1 MALTV
6 KQLNADAS
14 FLLTFEPIVPES
26 TPGITARP
34 FRVLLD
40 PWITGPSTI
49 FHSILA
55 STTHKECPCVC
66 SLRHLPEPD
75 LVIISQ
81 HKSDH
86 CNEATLRQL
95 PASGT
100 RTLIL
105 AEPAAAKVIR
115 SWKYFDADKVHT
127 IPRWEDPRATG
138 KQSVVRVKIPPFL
151 PGGES
156 GEVTI
161 AFIPQRRDIKG
172 LHAAIG
178 ITYRPP
184 PTWPIFP
191 HLSTPPET
199 PVSQQSR
206 LTASQA
212 AMASQKKS
220 RNAPA
225 YLSLPTPPE
234 TPSSRSLRSVRSAV
248 PATLTPDPRD
258 RAVSVIFS
266 PHGISYRCLEKYADS
281 HLEAEAA
288 LPLTALLHC
297 FDTVSNPWWLGGNI
311 SAGMPAGQETASALR
326 ATAWISTHDGDKDVK
341 GLVTKM
347 LRTKRYTQKQ
357 VAAPSSSS
365 GRKRGDRHGCREKA
379 GDGEK
384 EGKGTEVLVLG
395 VGEEVAMTGEGVWNV
410 ESAARALPMSWKLP
424 EIGKKLK
431 GRERG
436 RGLAPVDTTAKYGP
450 RR

>member
-34 FRVLLD
+34 FRILLD

-49 FHSILA
+49 FHSIL
-55 STTHKECPCVC
+55 STATHKECPCVC
-66 SLRHLPEPD
+66 SLQHLPEPD

-115 SWKYFDADKVHT
+115 SWKYFDADKLRTV
-127 IPRWEDPRATG
+127 PRWEDPRATG
-138 KQSVVRVKIPPFL
+138 KQSVVRVKVPPFT
-151 PGGES
+151 PGGEP

-161 AFIPQRRDIKG
+161 AFIPQRRDFKG

-184 PTWPIFP
+184 STWPRFA

-199 PVSQQSR
+199 PVSPQSS
-206 LTASQA
+206 LTTSQV
-212 AMASQKKS
+212 AMASHKKS
-220 RNAPA
+220 KNAPA
-225 YLSLPTPPE
+225 YLNLPTPPE
-234 TPSSRSLRSVRSAV
+234 TPSSRSLRSVRSAAS
-248 PATLTPDPRD
+248 PTPTTDARD
-258 RAVSVIFS
+258 RAISVIFS
-266 PHGISYRCLEKYADS
+266 PHGISYRCLEKYADT
-281 HLEAEAA
+281 HLQAEAA

-311 SAGMPAGQETASALR
+311 SAGMPAGQETAAALG

-347 LRTKRYTQKQ
+347 LKTKRYTQKQ
-357 VAAPSSSS
+357 VAAPSSS
-365 GRKRGDRHGCREKA
+365 GRKRGDKHRRWEKA

-410 ESAARALPMSWKLP
+410 ESAARALPLSWKLP
-424 EIGKKLK
+424 EIGRSLK

-450 RR
+450 RP